1 MKESFEEKLKRPGF
15 TVIAVL
21 CVILACIL
29 LYYSRPLGVIGLI
42 GLATGLIFENYSKKR
57 TKEELS
63 DFIENLAGE
72 LDATVKKNIVTNP
85 LPICIVDKKGFVEW
99 YNRSFGDLIQQENLL
114 YREISEVLSSFKL
127 KEVLDKAAA
136 GDPVQFTIHDRVYR
150 VVTGDDTG
158 DENDDMF
165 VFYFLDITEYENLKK
180 TYKDEKT
187 CSVRIFID
195 NYEELMVRASDE
207 TRSVLSTEVDKRIK
221 QFAKKN
227 MAPLVKYDDD
237 KYYVVMD
244 DKHLRNNMEG
254 KFTVLDD
261 VREIATDQDLPVSLS
276 IGVGAGGK
284 DFQQN
289 HDFSQAAIELA
300 LGRGGDQ
307 AVVKRSDDVSYF
319 GGRLQTVEKRNKG
332 KSRIMAHALVRIL
345 EESSNVLIMGHRNPD
360 MDAFGAAVGMFAFAK
375 KFDKPVHI
383 VMDYVGESLMSLYE
397 YVRDNGSFDIIG
409 PEAALAMAKEDT
421 LLIIVDTH
429 NPVYT
434 ESPELVEKVSKKVVI
449 DHHRKMEMSIQ
460 NPVLYYM
467 ESYASST
474 CELITEML
482 QYIGDKSVVSKVVAD
497 ALLSGITLD
506 TKHFTSQSGVR
517 TFEAASFL
525 RGVGAD
531 TAKVRSFFQVDPD
544 LFRVKAKAIL
554 DADLIKA
561 GGTCVAL
568 SKCEGKSENIGLITA
583 QTADEMLE
591 IKGVKAALA
600 MGSTPQ
606 GEIMVSARS
615 IGDINVQVLMEKLGG
630 GGHLNTAGAQLKM
643 SMEEAESRIREVIS
657 EEMTERSSK

>member
-42 GLATGLIFENYSKKR
+42 GLVTGLVFENYSKKR

-517 TFEAASFL
+517 TFEAASYL

>member
-29 LYYSRPLGVIGLI
+29 LYYSRPLGVAGLI
-42 GLATGLIFENYSKKR
+42 GLVTGLVFENYSKKR

-127 KEVLDKAAA
+127 KEVLEKAAA

-195 NYEELMVRASDE
+195 NYEELMVRSSDD

-397 YVRDNGSFDIIG
+397 YVQDNGSFDIIG

-517 TFEAASFL
+517 TFEAASYL